1 MKNYFDFKLNGSTI
15 FPYWVWIYLAYILMI
30 ILNIKSQVAT
40 AASPGTLPKE
50 TFIYLGA
57 YFVYLIVLV
66 LMSFFIFKMG
76 VKSLSYKK
84 EALMFDGDYK
94 KYIKINIVGLL
105 LSCVTLWIY
114 SCWWLK
120 NITQFFADSTSYNNR
135 KFRFNGSGLNLF
147 GIITV
152 TIIIISMV
160 GVMAV
165 FAGQTKSAT
174 IIFPIII
181 GLFCL
186 TTYIYLIYRWFI
198 NFSYDNARIEMKEG
212 GYVRGTLIV
221 TQEIFFTLITLII
234 YFPIATVKIYNYFVR
249 NIEIRDNDGNL
260 TGTLGSDVKAGEMF
274 LFIWGQFLLSIITF
288 GIYTPW
294 AMCKIYGQFINK
306 TYIEP
311 ITE

>member
-15 FPYWVWIYLAYILMI
+15 FPYWMWIYLAYILMI

-50 TFIYLGA
+50 TFIYFGA
-57 YFVYLIVLV
+57 YLVYLIVLV
-66 LMSFFIFKMG
+66 LMSFFIFKMA
-76 VKSLSYKK
+76 VKSLSYKN

-94 KYIKINIVGLL
+94 KYIKINVVGFLL
-105 LSCVTLWIY
+105 TCVTIGIY
-114 SCWWLK
+114 LCWWTK
-120 NITQFFADSTSYNNR
+120 NVIQFFANSTSYNNR
-135 KFRFNGSGLNLF
+135 KFRFNGTGLVLF
-147 GIITV
+147 GIITA
-152 TIIIISMV
+152 TIIIATMIFTMV
-160 GVMAV
+160 A
-165 FAGQTKSAT
+165 FAGQMKSAI
-174 IIFPIII
+174 IIFPLIIAFLCI
-181 GLFCL
+181 
-186 TTYIYLIYRWFI
+186 TTYIYLIYRWHI
-198 NFSYDNARIEMKEG
+198 NFSHDNARIEMKG
-212 GYVRGTLIV
+212 GYVKGVLVV

-260 TGTLGSDVKAGEMF
+260 TANLGSDVNAGEMF
-274 LFIWGQFLLSIITF
+274 LFMWGQFLLSIITF